1 MTTAVRIVIGLLA
14 AAAASASTRSP
25 SITPEPAAAGSA
37 AAAAPS
43 APEPGLCSIA
53 ASGAVSGESEALA
66 AANTKAINAAI
77 SSCHTRYPHAA
88 VVSVPRGVWRT
99 GSINLTSNLTLSLS
113 AGATLLS
120 TNDEAHYG
128 QVPCLPNE
136 SREPIRNQGF
146 IACWNCTNTA
156 IEGAG
161 GGPGGSTID
170 GNGPVWN
177 NYTTTRRSEV
187 HAHKYARPFLQP
199 DVLHIVP
206 CHGSSSEGKR
216 ASAHS
221 ITVQHVWV
229 RADWRAA
236 TLYDTTGLSFLVRKL
251 QGCLAWMS
259 NAIWVCVPT
268 VWSGV
273 VPHWRV
279 AVNHW
284 TMWLLRTLTPFV
296 CDGIYVADVNIT
308 SWARIRSRSIGFLN
322 DPGLS
327 KLDYSR
333 APQLKSTAFII
344 FSGLVRVQRK
354 LCWQHWWHPPRC

>member
-187 HAHKYARPFLQP
+187 HAHKYARPFLVNPMYSTSFRVTGVHLKVREQAP
-199 DVLHIVP
+199 TASLYRIFGFVLTGVLQR
-206 CHGSSSEGKR
+206 CMTQQD
-216 ASAHS
+216 SAF
-221 ITVQHVWV
+221 W
-229 RADWRAA
+229 
-236 TLYDTTGLSFLVRKL
+236 
-251 QGCLAWMS
+251 
-259 NAIWVCVPT
+259 
-268 VWSGV
+268 
-273 VPHWRV
+273 
-279 AVNHW
+279 
-284 TMWLLRTLTPFV
+284 
-296 CDGIYVADVNIT
+296 
-308 SWARIRSRSIGFLN
+308 
-322 DPGLS
+322 
-327 KLDYSR
+327 
-333 APQLKSTAFII
+333 
-344 FSGLVRVQRK
+344 
-354 LCWQHWWHPPRC
+354 

>member
-1 MTTAVRIVIGLLA
+1 MISAPSGMTTAVRIVIGLLA

-25 SITPEPAAAGSA
+25 STTPVPEPAAAA
-37 AAAAPS
+37 AS

-187 HAHKYARPFLQP
+187 HAHKYARPFLVNPMYSTSFRVTGVHLKVREQAP
-199 DVLHIVP
+199 TASLYSMFGFVLTGVLQR
-206 CHGSSSEGKR
+206 CMTQQD
-216 ASAHS
+216 SAF
-221 ITVQHVWV
+221 W
-229 RADWRAA
+229 
-236 TLYDTTGLSFLVRKL
+236 
-251 QGCLAWMS
+251 
-259 NAIWVCVPT
+259 
-268 VWSGV
+268 
-273 VPHWRV
+273 
-279 AVNHW
+279 
-284 TMWLLRTLTPFV
+284 
-296 CDGIYVADVNIT
+296 
-308 SWARIRSRSIGFLN
+308 
-322 DPGLS
+322 
-327 KLDYSR
+327 
-333 APQLKSTAFII
+333 
-344 FSGLVRVQRK
+344 
-354 LCWQHWWHPPRC
+354 